1 MFLFQCGKKERLPKT
16 RKINHFLTSTAGI
29 FELWV
34 SLSPSYKIS
43 LGPLSSH
50 THKSHHMLSL
60 RIVSST
66 FLDRSASN
74 RIFSQTGTRT
84 FVSHPSSFLA
94 LVTLLPAPHNERETG
109 MGFTPKLCNWFS
121 LSPTLD
127 CAKNNLLLASLLSLI
142 CHRWILSQLF
152 FFSYALSQRQ
162 KERGRGRSNSGVAD
176 CKRRNLKWEKKGEER
191 EREIRPDD
199 R

>member
-1 MFLFQCGKKERLPKT
+1 
-16 RKINHFLTSTAGI
+16 
-29 FELWV
+29 
-34 SLSPSYKIS
+34 
-43 LGPLSSH
+43 
-50 THKSHHMLSL
+50 MLSL

-142 CHRWILSQLF
+142 CHRLILSQLF
-152 FFSYALSQRQ
+152 FFRT
-162 KERGRGRSNSGVAD
+162 RSHKG
-176 CKRRNLKWEKKGEER
+176 KRRGEEEEATVASPTVKGEILNGKKREKRER
-191 EREIRPDD
+191 ERLDQTIDSSGKDVDD
-199 R
+199 GKSRKEQKKGL